1 MPGACVIK
9 SLRMEN
15 PLTRWESLPPFAEIK
30 PEHVEPAVDAVLAEN
45 RAAIGQ
51 LAALPAPDW
60 QSFVEPLES
69 LGDRLHRVWAPVGHL
84 NATMSTPELRAAY
97 NACLPKLSEYS
108 TEIGQDERL
117 QKAFLALKQGAAW
130 AGYSPAQQKLIDD
143 SLLDFRLAGV
153 DLPAEK
159 KARFKALSQELS
171 KLDARFEENV
181 LDATQGWVKQVTEES
196 RLAGIPDNALQQA
209 RADAEG
215 RKQQGWVFTLD
226 YPSYSAVV
234 THADDRELRRELYE
248 AFATRASDQGPTA
261 GRWDN
266 TEVMQGILR
275 LRQEEAQLTGF
286 SDYTAYSLADKMAPS
301 PTHVLRFLEDLVLR
315 VKPLAQHELLELAE
329 FALER
334 DGIAKLEPWDM
345 AYYGE
350 KLKEARYHVSDEML
364 RPYFPA
370 PKVTAGLF
378 QTMQKLY
385 GISFSEVAGAEV
397 WHPDVKLFALHDEA
411 GALRGHLYTDLYT
424 RSGKRGGAWMDETL
438 GRRKLKGRLQTPVAF
453 LNCNFPPPVKGRVSL
468 LTHDDVVTLFHELGH
483 CLHHLLTRVDYPSVG
498 GINGVA
504 WDAVELPSQFHE
516 NFAWTRG
523 GLDLVSGHYQSG
535 AKLPEELY
543 QKMLGARHFHS
554 ALFLLRQLEFA
565 LFDFRMH
572 MAPGVPDRDFV
583 QRTLEQVREQVA
595 VVRPPAWNRFAHGFT
610 HIFSGGYA
618 AGYYSYLWA
627 EVLAA
632 DAYGAF
638 EEAGI
643 FDRATGQRFMQAI
656 LEQGGSRKAMEL
668 FVEFRGREPTLD
680 AFLRLNGLAA

>member
-1 MPGACVIK
+1 M
-9 SLRMEN
+9 SN
-15 PLTRWESLPPFAEIK
+15 PLLEWDSLPPFAHIK
-30 PEHVEPAVDAVLAEN
+30 PEHVEPALDAVLAEN
-45 RAAIGQ
+45 RAAV
-51 LAALPAPDW
+51 AALSSLQAPDW
-60 QSFVEPLES
+60 QDFVEPQET
-69 LGDRLHRVWAPVGHL
+69 LGDRLHRVWAPVAHL
-84 NATMSTPELRAAY
+84 NATMSSPELRKVY
-97 NACLPKLSEYS
+97 NACLPKLSEYG
-108 TEIGQDERL
+108 TELGQNGHL
-117 QKAFLALKQGAAW
+117 QQGYQALKDSSAW
-130 AGYSPAQQKLIDD
+130 KSYSPAQQKLIDD
-143 SLLDFRLAGV
+143 ALLDFRLAGV
-153 DLPAEK
+153 DLPPEK
-159 KARFKALSQELS
+159 KARFKQVSQELS
-171 KLDARFEENV
+171 KLDARFEENL
-181 LDATQGWVKQVTEES
+181 LDATQGWVKQIEDAAG
-196 RLAGIPDNALQQA
+196 LAGIPEDGLSQA
-209 RADAEG
+209 RQEAES
-215 RKQQGWVFTLD
+215 RKLSGWVFTLD
-226 YPSYSAVV
+226 YPSYSAVM
-234 THADDRELRRELYE
+234 THADDRELRQELYA
-248 AFATRASDQGPTA
+248 AFATRASDQGPMA

-266 TEVMQGILR
+266 TEVMQGVLT
-275 LRQEEAQLTGF
+275 LRQEEAALTGF
-286 SDYTAYSLADKMAPS
+286 ENYAAYSLADKMAAS
-301 PTHVLRFLEDLVLR
+301 PADVMRFLEDLVQR

-334 DGIAKLEPWDM
+334 DGLARLEPWDM
-345 AYYGE
+345 TYYGE

-370 PKVTAGLF
+370 PRVTEGLF
-378 QTMQKLY
+378 LTMQKLY
-385 GISFSEVAGAEV
+385 GLAFSEVPGAEV

-424 RSGKRGGAWMDETL
+424 RTGKRGGAWMDETL
-438 GRRKLKGRLQTPVAF
+438 GRRRLAGKLQTPVAF
-453 LNCNFPPPVKGRVSL
+453 LNCNFPPPLKDKHAL

-483 CLHHLLTRVDYPSVG
+483 CLHHLLTQVDYPSVG

-516 NFAWTRG
+516 NFAWTRI
-523 GLDLVSGHYQSG
+523 GLDLVSGHFESG
-535 AKLPEELY
+535 AKLPEDLY

-565 LFDFRMH
+565 LFDFRLH
-572 MAPGVPDRDFV
+572 MTPGAAAPDFV
-583 QRTLEQVREQVA
+583 QRTLEATRREVA
-595 VVRPPAWNRFAHGFT
+595 VVQPPNWNRFAHGFS

-643 FDRATGQRFMQAI
+643 FDRATGRRFMQSI

>member
-1 MPGACVIK
+1 MD
-9 SLRMEN
+9 N
-15 PLTRWESLPPFAEIK
+15 PLTRWDSFPPFAEIR
-30 PEHVEPAVDAVLAEN
+30 PEHVEPALDAVLAEN
-45 RAAIGQ
+45 RAALDR
-51 LAALPAPDW
+51 LATLPAPDW
-60 QSFVEPLES
+60 NSFVEPLES
-69 LGDRLHRVWAPVGHL
+69 LGDRLHRAWAPVAHL

-97 NACLPKLSEYS
+97 NACLPKLSDYS
-108 TEIGQDERL
+108 TEVGQDARL
-117 QKAFLALKQGAAW
+117 QRGYQALKDGPAW
-130 AGYSPAQQKLIDD
+130 KQYSPAQRKLIEDA
-143 SLLDFRLAGV
+143 LLDFRLAGV
-153 DLPAEK
+153 DLPPEQ

-171 KLDARFEENV
+171 TLDARFEENV
-181 LDATQGWVKQVTEES
+181 LDATQGWVKHVEEES
-196 RLAGIPDNALQQA
+196 RLAGIPEGDLRAA
-209 RADAEG
+209 RQEAES
-215 RKQQGWVFTLD
+215 RKLPGWVFTLD

-234 THADDRELRRELYE
+234 IHADDRGLREELYR
-248 AFATRASDQGPTA
+248 AFSTRASDQGPTA

-266 TEVMQGILR
+266 SSVMQGILS

-286 SDYTAYSLADKMAPS
+286 ESYAAYSLADKMAGS
-301 PTHVLRFLEDLVLR
+301 PAEVLRFLEDLVQR
-315 VKPLAQHELLELAE
+315 VKPLAQHEFLELAE

-334 DGIAKLEPWDM
+334 DGVAKLEPWDTG
-345 AYYGE
+345 YYAE

-385 GISFSEVAGAEV
+385 GLAFTEVPGAQV

-411 GALRGHLYTDLYT
+411 GGLRGHLYTDLYT
-424 RSGKRGGAWMDETL
+424 RQAKRGGAWMDETL
-438 GRRKLKGRLQTPVAF
+438 GRRRLASRLQTPVAF
-453 LNCNFPPPVKGRVSL
+453 LNCNFPPPLKDRPSL

-483 CLHHLLTRVDYPSVG
+483 CLHHLLTQVDYPSVG

-516 NFAWTRG
+516 NFAWTRL
-523 GLDLVSGHYQSG
+523 GLDLVSGHFETG
-535 AKLPEELY
+535 ARLPEELY

-565 LFDFRMH
+565 LFDFRLH
-572 MAPGVPDRDFV
+572 MAPGPAAADFV
-583 QRTLEQVREQVA
+583 QRTLEATRREVA
-595 VVRPPAWNRFAHGFT
+595 VIQPPAWNRFAQGFT

-638 EEAGI
+638 EEAGV
-643 FDRATGQRFMQAI
+643 FDRGTGRRFMQAI

>member
-1 MPGACVIK
+1 M
-9 SLRMEN
+9 SN
-15 PLTRWESLPPFAEIK
+15 PLLEWDSLPPFAHIK
-30 PEHVEPAVDAVLAEN
+30 PEHVEPALDAVLAEN
-45 RAAIGQ
+45 RAAV
-51 LAALPAPDW
+51 AALSSLKAPDW
-60 QSFVEPLES
+60 QDFVEPQET
-69 LGDRLHRVWAPVGHL
+69 LGDRLHRVWAPVAHL
-84 NATMSTPELRAAY
+84 NATMSSPELRKVY
-97 NACLPKLSEYS
+97 NACLPKLSEYG
-108 TEIGQDERL
+108 TELGQNGHL
-117 QKAFLALKQGAAW
+117 QQGYQALKDSSAW
-130 AGYSPAQQKLIDD
+130 KSYSPAQQKLIDD
-143 SLLDFRLAGV
+143 ALLDFRLAGV
-153 DLPAEK
+153 DLPPEK
-159 KARFKALSQELS
+159 KARFKQVSQELS
-171 KLDARFEENV
+171 KLDARFEENL
-181 LDATQGWVKQVTEES
+181 LDATQGWVKQIEDAAG
-196 RLAGIPDNALQQA
+196 LAGIPEDGLSQA
-209 RADAEG
+209 RQEAES
-215 RKQQGWVFTLD
+215 RKLSGWVFTLD
-226 YPSYSAVV
+226 YPSYSAVM
-234 THADDRELRRELYE
+234 THADDRELRQELYA
-248 AFATRASDQGPTA
+248 AFATRASDQGPMA

-266 TEVMQGILR
+266 TEVMQGVLT
-275 LRQEEAQLTGF
+275 LRQEEAALTGF
-286 SDYTAYSLADKMAPS
+286 ENYAAYSLADKMAAS
-301 PTHVLRFLEDLVLR
+301 PADVMRFLEDLVQR

-334 DGIAKLEPWDM
+334 DGLARLEPWDM
-345 AYYGE
+345 TYYGE

-370 PKVTAGLF
+370 PRVTEGLF
-378 QTMQKLY
+378 LTMQKLY
-385 GISFSEVAGAEV
+385 GLAFSEVPGAEV

-424 RSGKRGGAWMDETL
+424 RTGKRGGAWMDETL
-438 GRRKLKGRLQTPVAF
+438 GRRRLAGKLQTPVAF
-453 LNCNFPPPVKGRVSL
+453 LNCNFPPPLKDKHAL

-483 CLHHLLTRVDYPSVG
+483 CLHHLLTQVDYPSVG

-516 NFAWTRG
+516 NFAWTRI
-523 GLDLVSGHYQSG
+523 GLDLVSGHFESG
-535 AKLPEELY
+535 AKLPEDLY

-565 LFDFRMH
+565 LFDFRLH
-572 MAPGVPDRDFV
+572 MTPGAVAPDFV
-583 QRTLEQVREQVA
+583 QRTLEATRREVA
-595 VVRPPAWNRFAHGFT
+595 VVQPPNWNRFAHGFS

-643 FDRATGQRFMQAI
+643 FDRATGRRFMQSI

>member
-1 MPGACVIK
+1 MT
-9 SLRMEN
+9 N
-15 PLTRWESLPPFAEIK
+15 PLLDWDTFPPFADIK
-30 PEHVEPAVDAVLAEN
+30 AEHVEPAVDAVLAEN
-45 RAAIGQ
+45 RAALKA

-60 QSFVEPLES
+60 RSFVEPLES
-69 LGDRLHRVWAPVGHL
+69 LGDRLHRAWAPVAHL
-84 NATMSTPELRAAY
+84 NATLSTPELRAAY
-97 NACLPKLSEYS
+97 NACLPKLSDYS
-108 TEIGQDERL
+108 TEVGQDERL
-117 QKAFLALKQGAAW
+117 QRGYQALTQSAEW
-130 AGYSPAQQKLIDD
+130 AGYGPAQRKLVEDA
-143 SLLDFRLAGV
+143 LLDFRLAGV
-153 DLPAEK
+153 DLPPEK
-159 KARFKALSQELS
+159 KARFKEVSQELS

-181 LDATQGWVKQVTEES
+181 LDATQGWVKHVEEES
-196 RLAGIPDNALQQA
+196 RLAGIPENSLRAA
-209 RADAEG
+209 REEAES
-215 RKQQGWVFTLD
+215 RKLTGWVFTLD

-234 THADDRELRRELYE
+234 IYADDRDLREEMYRAYS
-248 AFATRASDQGPTA
+248 TRASDRGPTA

-266 TEVMQGILR
+266 GPVMQGLLT
-275 LRQEEAQLTGF
+275 LRQEEAGLTGF
-286 SDYTAYSLADKMAPS
+286 ESYAAYSLADKMAGS
-301 PTHVLRFLEDLVLR
+301 PGEVMRFLEDLVRR
-315 VKPLAQHELLELAE
+315 VKPIAQHEFLELSE

-334 DGIAKLEPWDM
+334 DGLAKLEPWDTG
-345 AYYGE
+345 YYGE

-370 PKVTAGLF
+370 PTVIAGLF

-385 GISFSEVAGAEV
+385 GLAFSEVKGAQV

-411 GALRGHLYTDLYT
+411 GSLRGHLYTDLYT
-424 RSGKRGGAWMDETL
+424 RAGKRGGAWMDETL
-438 GRRKLKGRLQTPVAF
+438 GRRRLASRLQTPVAF
-453 LNCNFPPPVKGRVSL
+453 LNCNFPPPVKGRPSL

-516 NFAWTRG
+516 NFAWTRV
-523 GLDLVSGHYQSG
+523 GLDLVSGHFETG

-565 LFDFRMH
+565 LFDFRLH
-572 MAPGVPDRDFV
+572 MTPGAADAGFV
-583 QRTLEQVREQVA
+583 QRTLEATRREVA
-595 VVRPPAWNRFAHGFT
+595 VIRPPAWNRFAHGFA

-632 DAYGAF
+632 DAYSAF
-638 EEAGI
+638 EEAGV
-643 FDRATGQRFMQAI
+643 FDRATGRRFMASI

>member
-1 MPGACVIK
+1 MH
-9 SLRMEN
+9 N
-15 PLTRWESLPPFAEIK
+15 PLTRWDSFPPFAEIK
-30 PEHVEPAVDAVLAEN
+30 PEHVEPALDAVLAEN
-45 RAAIGQ
+45 RAAIAQ
-51 LAALPAPDW
+51 LATLPAPDW
-60 QSFVEPLES
+60 NSFVEPLES
-69 LGDRLHRVWAPVGHL
+69 LGDRLHRAWAPVAHL

-97 NACLPKLSEYS
+97 NACLPKLSDYS
-108 TEIGQDERL
+108 TEVGQDARL
-117 QKAFLALKQGAAW
+117 QRAYQALKDSPSWKQ
-130 AGYSPAQQKLIDD
+130 YSPAQRKLVEDA
-143 SLLDFRLAGV
+143 LLDFRLAGV
-153 DLPAEK
+153 DLPPEQ
-159 KARFKALSQELS
+159 KARFKTVSQELS
-171 KLDARFEENV
+171 TLDARFEENV
-181 LDATQGWVKQVTEES
+181 LDATQGWMKHVEDES
-196 RLAGIPDNALQQA
+196 HLAGIPEGDLRAA
-209 RADAEG
+209 RQEAES
-215 RKQQGWVFTLD
+215 RKLPGWVFTLD

-234 THADDRELRRELYE
+234 IHADDRGLREELYR
-248 AFATRASDQGPTA
+248 AFSTRASDQGPTA

-266 TEVMQGILR
+266 GSVMQGILS

-286 SDYTAYSLADKMAPS
+286 TDYAAYSLADKMAGS
-301 PTHVLRFLEDLVLR
+301 PAEVLRFLEDLVQR
-315 VKPLAQHELLELAE
+315 VKPLAQHEFLELAE

-334 DGIAKLEPWDM
+334 DGVAKLEPWDT

-370 PKVTAGLF
+370 PTVTAGLF

-385 GISFSEVAGAEV
+385 GVAFTEVADPQV

-411 GALRGHLYTDLYT
+411 GGLRGHLYTDLYT
-424 RSGKRGGAWMDETL
+424 RNGKRGGAWMDETL
-438 GRRKLKGRLQTPVAF
+438 GRRRLASGLQTPVAF
-453 LNCNFPPPVKGRVSL
+453 LNCNFPPPLKDRPSL
-468 LTHDDVVTLFHELGH
+468 LSHDDVVTLFHELGH
-483 CLHHLLTRVDYPSVG
+483 CLHHLLTQVDYPSVG

-516 NFAWTRG
+516 NFAWTRV
-523 GLDLVSGHYQSG
+523 GLDLVSSHYESG

-565 LFDFRMH
+565 LFDFRLH
-572 MAPGVPDRDFV
+572 MAPGPAAADFV
-583 QRTLEQVREQVA
+583 QRTLEATRREVA
-595 VVRPPAWNRFAHGFT
+595 VIQPPAWNRFAHGFT

-638 EEAGI
+638 EEAGV
-643 FDRATGQRFMQAI
+643 FDRATGKRFMQSI

>member
-1 MPGACVIK
+1 MA
-9 SLRMEN
+9 N
-15 PLTRWESLPPFAEIK
+15 PLLDWDTFPPFAHIR
-30 PEHVEPAVDAVLAEN
+30 PEHVEPALDAVLAEN
-45 RAAIGQ
+45 RAGLQ
-51 LAALPAPDW
+51 KLAMLSDPDW

-69 LGDRLHRVWAPVGHL
+69 LGDRLHKAWAPVGHL

-108 TEIGQDERL
+108 TELGQDERL
-117 QKAFLALKQGAAW
+117 QKAFLLLQRGPAW
-130 AGYSPAQQKLIDD
+130 AAYSPAQKKLIDD
-143 SLLDFRLAGV
+143 ALLDFRLAGV
-153 DLPAEK
+153 DLPPEK

-171 KLDARFEENV
+171 KLDAKFEENV
-181 LDATQGWVKQVTEES
+181 LDATQGWTKQVTDS
-196 RLAGIPDNALQQA
+196 ARLAGIPEDAQQQA
-209 RADAEG
+209 RADAQA
-215 RKQQGWVFTLD
+215 RKRDGWVFTLD

-234 THADDRELRRELYE
+234 THADDRELRRELYA
-248 AFATRASDQGPTA
+248 AFSTRASDQGPTA

-266 TEVMQGILR
+266 SEVMQGILR

-286 SDYTAYSLADKMAPS
+286 SDYTAYSLADKMAVS
-301 PTHVLRFLEDLVLR
+301 PAEVLHFLEDLVQR

-334 DGIAKLEPWDM
+334 DGLEKLEPWDL

-370 PKVTAGLF
+370 PRVTEGLF
-378 QTMQKLY
+378 LTMRKLY
-385 GISFSEVAGAEV
+385 GLSFKEVRAAEV

-424 RSGKRGGAWMDETL
+424 RTGKRGGAWMDETL
-438 GRRKLKGRLQTPVAF
+438 GRRRLAGKLQTPVAF
-453 LNCNFPPPVKGRVSL
+453 LTCNFPPPLKDKPSL

-516 NFAWTRG
+516 NFAWTRV
-523 GLDLVSGHYQSG
+523 GLDLVSGHFDTG

-565 LFDFRMH
+565 LFDFRLH
-572 MAPGVPDRDFV
+572 LAPGVPDPGFA
-583 QRTLEQVREQVA
+583 QRTLEQVRKEVA
-595 VVRPPAWNRFAHGFT
+595 VMQPPAWNRFAHGFT

-638 EEAGI
+638 EEAGV
-643 FDRATGQRFMQAI
+643 FDRATGTRFMQAI
-656 LEQGGSRKAMEL
+656 LEQGGSRNAMDL